1 MFEKPFY
8 FITSDPSG
16 GHCIRMRGLPYSA
29 SERDIFDF
37 FSPLVPFRVTLEKD
51 TYGRASGEGEVEFV
65 THDDAVNGMKK
76 DRGHIGKRE
85 RESEVVY
92 CILYTFTFYCL
103 LFSFFLGSRYIE
115 LFLHSSPSTSGS
127 VAQYSYAY
135 PAYAVSVYVIM
146 YMCLLSC

>member
-1 MFEKPFY
+1 MFEKPLY

-92 CILYTFTFYCL
+92 CIYFHFL
-103 LFSFFLGSRYIE
+103 LSSFFF
-115 LFLHSSPSTSGS
+115 LFRVTLH
-127 VAQYSYAY
+127 
-135 PAYAVSVYVIM
+135 
-146 YMCLLSC
+146 

>member
-1 MFEKPFY
+1 MFEKPLY

-76 DRGHIGKRE
+76 DRGHIGKRGRE
-85 RESEVVY
+85 REVVY
-92 CILYTFTFYCL
+92 CIYFHFFTVF
-103 LFSFFLGSRYIE
+103 FFLS
-115 LFLHSSPSTSGS
+115 F
-127 VAQYSYAY
+127 
-135 PAYAVSVYVIM
+135 
-146 YMCLLSC
+146 